1 MRLFYFYLSAL
12 WGFGAGAVGLGVA
25 LSLSTG
31 EPFVPSTG
39 MVLTLL
45 PFAGFA
51 VAGGAIAS
59 VAYREARHRR
69 SR

>member
-1 MRLFYFYLSAL
+1 MRLFYFYAAAM

-25 LSLSTG
+25 QTLSTG
-31 EPFVPSTG
+31 EPFVPSIG
-39 MVLTLL
+39 VVLTLL

-59 VAYREARHRR
+59 VAYREARQRR